1 MNDPATLRPTPRP
14 RARPS
19 DVVYRLPAM
28 DDLSSP
34 DAPSLAP
41 RRGTGRRPV
50 VLAGLL
56 AATALTRCARGE
68 SGPATEQATA
78 DRTRTDPDDVSAS
91 AAASTAPADTDP
103 LEGWSP
109 EERAG
114 QLIMVGVETAG
125 PRLASI
131 DAVSTHHVG
140 NVFIAGQT
148 HAGAEA
154 IRGVVDAMTALVGP
168 DTTHGTPLLVATD
181 QEGGQVQVLQGS
193 GLSTIPS
200 ALEQAAMPAQDLRA
214 RALTWG
220 QELADVGVTMNLA
233 PVADLVDIPDPSANA
248 PIGAWEREY
257 GNDPATVLDHATAFA
272 QGMEEAGVIAVY
284 KHFPGLGRVGANTD
298 TASDVTDGTT
308 APSGDAAVSVFA
320 DAIGGGARVVMVSS
334 AVYPLIDDSSPAVFS
349 PAVVTDMLRGDL
361 GFTGVVI
368 TDDVSAAAQVQ
379 EWDPGQRAV
388 RAVRAGCDIVL
399 ASGDP
404 STAID
409 MVRALVDQAR
419 DDPAFADRIDQSAAR
434 VLDLKTAS
442 R

>member
-1 MNDPATLRPTPRP
+1 
-14 RARPS
+14 
-19 DVVYRLPAM
+19 M

-154 IRGVVDAMTALVGP
+154 IHGVVDAMTALVGP

-349 PAVVTDMLRGDL
+349 PAVVTDMLRGEL

>member
-1 MNDPATLRPTPRP
+1 
-14 RARPS
+14 
-19 DVVYRLPAM
+19 M

-148 HAGAEA
+148 HAGAKA

>member
-1 MNDPATLRPTPRP
+1 
-14 RARPS
+14 
-19 DVVYRLPAM
+19 M

-78 DRTRTDPDDVSAS
+78 DRTRTDPDDVSVS

-349 PAVVTDMLRGDL
+349 PAVVTDMLRGEL

>member
-1 MNDPATLRPTPRP
+1 
-14 RARPS
+14 
-19 DVVYRLPAM
+19 M

-233 PVADLVDIPDPSANA
+233 PVADLVDVPDPSANA

-349 PAVVTDMLRGDL
+349 PAVVTDMLRGEL

-379 EWDPGQRAV
+379 EWDPGPRAV
-388 RAVRAGCDIVL
+388 RAGRAGCDIVL

>member
-1 MNDPATLRPTPRP
+1 
-14 RARPS
+14 
-19 DVVYRLPAM
+19 M

-41 RRGTGRRPV
+41 RRGTGRRPG

-233 PVADLVDIPDPSANA
+233 PVADLVDVPDPSANA

>member
-1 MNDPATLRPTPRP
+1 
-14 RARPS
+14 
-19 DVVYRLPAM
+19 M

-193 GLSTIPS
+193 GLSIIPS

-349 PAVVTDMLRGDL
+349 PAVVTDMLRGEL

>member
-1 MNDPATLRPTPRP
+1 
-14 RARPS
+14 
-19 DVVYRLPAM
+19 M

-272 QGMEEAGVIAVY
+272 QGMEAAGVIAVY

-349 PAVVTDMLRGDL
+349 PAVVTDMLRGEL

>member
-1 MNDPATLRPTPRP
+1 
-14 RARPS
+14 
-19 DVVYRLPAM
+19 M

-298 TASDVTDGTT
+298 MASDVTDGTT

-349 PAVVTDMLRGDL
+349 PAVVTDMLRGEL

>member
-1 MNDPATLRPTPRP
+1 
-14 RARPS
+14 
-19 DVVYRLPAM
+19 M

-233 PVADLVDIPDPSANA
+233 PVADLVDVPDPSANA

-284 KHFPGLGRVGANTD
+284 KHFPGLGRVEANTD

>member
-1 MNDPATLRPTPRP
+1 
-14 RARPS
+14 
-19 DVVYRLPAM
+19 M

-257 GNDPATVLDHATAFA
+257 GNDPTTVLDHATAFA

-308 APSGDAAVSVFA
+308 APSGDAALSVFA

-349 PAVVTDMLRGDL
+349 PAVVTDMLRGEL

-388 RAVRAGCDIVL
+388 QAVRAGCDIVL

-434 VLDLKTAS
+434 VLNLKTAS

>member
-1 MNDPATLRPTPRP
+1 
-14 RARPS
+14 
-19 DVVYRLPAM
+19 M

-148 HAGAEA
+148 HAGAQA

-233 PVADLVDIPDPSANA
+233 PVADLVDVPDPSANA

>member
-1 MNDPATLRPTPRP
+1 
-14 RARPS
+14 
-19 DVVYRLPAM
+19 M

-284 KHFPGLGRVGANTD
+284 KHFPGLGRVRANTD
-298 TASDVTDGTT
+298 MASDVTDGTT

>member
-1 MNDPATLRPTPRP
+1 
-14 RARPS
+14 
-19 DVVYRLPAM
+19 M

-91 AAASTAPADTDP
+91 AAASTDPADTDP

>member
-1 MNDPATLRPTPRP
+1 
-14 RARPS
+14 
-19 DVVYRLPAM
+19 M

-220 QELADVGVTMNLA
+220 QELADVRVTMNLA
-233 PVADLVDIPDPSANA
+233 PVADLVDVPDPSANA

>member
-1 MNDPATLRPTPRP
+1 
-14 RARPS
+14 
-19 DVVYRLPAM
+19 M

>member
-1 MNDPATLRPTPRP
+1 
-14 RARPS
+14 
-19 DVVYRLPAM
+19 M

-233 PVADLVDIPDPSANA
+233 PVADLVDVPDPSANA

-349 PAVVTDMLRGDL
+349 PAVVTDMLRGEL

-434 VLDLKTAS
+434 VLNLKTAS

>member
-1 MNDPATLRPTPRP
+1 
-14 RARPS
+14 
-19 DVVYRLPAM
+19 M

-114 QLIMVGVETAG
+114 QLIMVGVQTAG

>member
-1 MNDPATLRPTPRP
+1 
-14 RARPS
+14 
-19 DVVYRLPAM
+19 M
-28 DDLSSP
+28 DNLSSP

-233 PVADLVDIPDPSANA
+233 PVADLVDVPDPSANA

>member
-1 MNDPATLRPTPRP
+1 
-14 RARPS
+14 
-19 DVVYRLPAM
+19 M

-168 DTTHGTPLLVATD
+168 DTTHGTPPLVATD

-349 PAVVTDMLRGDL
+349 PAVVTDMLRGEL

>member
-1 MNDPATLRPTPRP
+1 
-14 RARPS
+14 
-19 DVVYRLPAM
+19 M

-148 HAGAEA
+148 HAGAQA

-233 PVADLVDIPDPSANA
+233 PVADLVDVPDPSANA

-388 RAVRAGCDIVL
+388 RTVRAGCDIVL

>member
-1 MNDPATLRPTPRP
+1 
-14 RARPS
+14 
-19 DVVYRLPAM
+19 M

-168 DTTHGTPLLVATD
+168 DTTHGTPMLVATD

-233 PVADLVDIPDPSANA
+233 PVADLVDVPDPSANA

-320 DAIGGGARVVMVSS
+320 DASGGARVVMVSS

>member
-1 MNDPATLRPTPRP
+1 
-14 RARPS
+14 
-19 DVVYRLPAM
+19 M

-379 EWDPGQRAV
+379 EWDPDQRAV

>member
-1 MNDPATLRPTPRP
+1 
-14 RARPS
+14 
-19 DVVYRLPAM
+19 M

-148 HAGAEA
+148 HAGAQA

>member
-1 MNDPATLRPTPRP
+1 
-14 RARPS
+14 
-19 DVVYRLPAM
+19 M

-140 NVFIAGQT
+140 NDFIAGQT

-349 PAVVTDMLRGDL
+349 PAVVTDMLRGEL

>member
-1 MNDPATLRPTPRP
+1 
-14 RARPS
+14 
-19 DVVYRLPAM
+19 M

-320 DAIGGGARVVMVSS
+320 DAIGGGAPGGLVASHGDPPPPGS
-334 AVYPLIDDSSPAVFS
+334 PPAVFS

>member
-1 MNDPATLRPTPRP
+1 
-14 RARPS
+14 
-19 DVVYRLPAM
+19 M

-349 PAVVTDMLRGDL
+349 PAVVTDMLRGEL

-404 STAID
+404 STAIN

>member
-1 MNDPATLRPTPRP
+1 
-14 RARPS
+14 
-19 DVVYRLPAM
+19 M

-148 HAGAEA
+148 HAGAEP

-349 PAVVTDMLRGDL
+349 PAVVTDMLRGEL

>member
-1 MNDPATLRPTPRP
+1 
-14 RARPS
+14 
-19 DVVYRLPAM
+19 M

-272 QGMEEAGVIAVY
+272 QGMEKAGVIAVY

-349 PAVVTDMLRGDL
+349 PAVVTDMLRGEL

>member
-1 MNDPATLRPTPRP
+1 
-14 RARPS
+14 
-19 DVVYRLPAM
+19 M

-148 HAGAEA
+148 HAGAQA

-233 PVADLVDIPDPSANA
+233 PVADLVDVPDPSANA

-388 RAVRAGCDIVL
+388 QAVRAGCDIVL

>member
-1 MNDPATLRPTPRP
+1 
-14 RARPS
+14 
-19 DVVYRLPAM
+19 M

-148 HAGAEA
+148 HAGAET

-349 PAVVTDMLRGDL
+349 PAVVTDMLRGEL

>member
-1 MNDPATLRPTPRP
+1 
-14 RARPS
+14 
-19 DVVYRLPAM
+19 M

-349 PAVVTDMLRGDL
+349 PAVVTDMLRGEL

-434 VLDLKTAS
+434 VLNLKTAS

>member
-1 MNDPATLRPTPRP
+1 
-14 RARPS
+14 
-19 DVVYRLPAM
+19 M

-114 QLIMVGVETAG
+114 QLIMVGVETVG

>member
-1 MNDPATLRPTPRP
+1 
-14 RARPS
+14 
-19 DVVYRLPAM
+19 M

-114 QLIMVGVETAG
+114 QLIMVGVETTG

-168 DTTHGTPLLVATD
+168 DTTHSTPLLVATD

-349 PAVVTDMLRGDL
+349 PAVVTDMLRGEL

>member
-1 MNDPATLRPTPRP
+1 
-14 RARPS
+14 
-19 DVVYRLPAM
+19 M
-28 DDLSSP
+28 DNLSSP

-349 PAVVTDMLRGDL
+349 PAVVTDMLRGEL

>member
-1 MNDPATLRPTPRP
+1 
-14 RARPS
+14 
-19 DVVYRLPAM
+19 M

-233 PVADLVDIPDPSANA
+233 PVADLVDVPDPSANA

-284 KHFPGLGRVGANTD
+284 KHFPGLGRVRANTD
-298 TASDVTDGTT
+298 MASDVTDGTT

>member
-1 MNDPATLRPTPRP
+1 
-14 RARPS
+14 
-19 DVVYRLPAM
+19 M

-200 ALEQAAMPAQDLRA
+200 ALEQAAMLAQDLRA

>member
-1 MNDPATLRPTPRP
+1 
-14 RARPS
+14 
-19 DVVYRLPAM
+19 M

-148 HAGAEA
+148 HAGAQA

-257 GNDPATVLDHATAFA
+257 GNDPATVLDHATAYA

-334 AVYPLIDDSSPAVFS
+334 AVYTLIDDSSPAVFS

>member
-1 MNDPATLRPTPRP
+1 
-14 RARPS
+14 
-19 DVVYRLPAM
+19 M

-308 APSGDAAVSVFA
+308 APSRDAAVSVFA

-349 PAVVTDMLRGDL
+349 PAVVTDMLRGEL

-379 EWDPGQRAV
+379 ESDPGQRAV

>member
-1 MNDPATLRPTPRP
+1 
-14 RARPS
+14 
-19 DVVYRLPAM
+19 M

-233 PVADLVDIPDPSANA
+233 PVADLVDVPDPSANA